1 MTRWSHGWHPW
12 RGLLGLLLSTL
23 ATLVAAGGCAST
35 SAVLLPTSSRELVM
49 AYDDAHATGSLAF
62 PSETYESV
70 VRFQL
75 PEGAHKPLRLRFQ
88 AEAPGKIE
96 INIYGSTPLETPGP
110 AIRTFTHELST
121 ADISDGR
128 DGRWV
133 VEQLGDLQS
142 LEGIVWVGM
151 RKTEGKPSIWACNVT
166 SGQAFM
172 RDNNPQNPMGLIP
185 TRRTP
190 MLRIELVP

>member
-1 MTRWSHGWHPW
+1 MICFPHAFRAMA
-12 RGLLGLLLSTL
+12 L
-23 ATLVAAGGCAST
+23 ATLVASAGCASAT
-35 SAVLLPTSSRELVM
+35 ALGGSSRELVM
-49 AYDDAHATGSLAF
+49 AYDDARATGSLAF

-75 PEGAHKPLRLRFQ
+75 PDGQHKPLRLRFQ

-110 AIRTFTHELST
+110 AIRTLSHDLSR
-121 ADISDGR
+121 ADISDGK

-133 VEQLGDLQS
+133 VEDLGDVQPLA
-142 LEGIVWVGM
+142 GIVWVGV
-151 RKTEGKPSIWACNVT
+151 RKTDGNPSIWACGVT

-172 RDNNPQNPMGLIP
+172 RDNNPANPMGLIP

-190 MLRIELVP
+190 MLRLEVAP

>member
-1 MTRWSHGWHPW
+1 MRRSAQAW
-12 RGLLGLLLSTL
+12 RGWRALAL
-23 ATLVAAGGCAST
+23 ATAVVSAGCAS
-35 SAVLLPTSSRELVM
+35 SGSLPTSSRELVM
-49 AYDDAHATGSLAF
+49 AYDDARATGSLAF

-75 PEGAHKPLRLRFQ
+75 PDGKHKPLRLRFQ

-96 INIYGSTPLETPGP
+96 INIYGSTLLETPGP
-110 AIRTFTHELST
+110 AIRTLTHELSKD
-121 ADISDGR
+121 DISDGR

-133 VEQLGDLQS
+133 VEGLDDLQP
-142 LEGIVWVGM
+142 LQGIVWVGV
-151 RKTEGKPSIWACNVT
+151 RKTDGKPSIWACNVT

-190 MLRIELVP
+190 MLRLEVAP

>member
-1 MTRWSHGWHPW
+1 MKAFRPGW
-12 RGLLGLLLSTL
+12 RALAL
-23 ATLVAAGGCAST
+23 ATLVATAGCASSS
-35 SAVLLPTSSRELVM
+35 SASLPPASRELVM
-49 AYDDAHATGSLAF
+49 AYDDARATGSLAF

-75 PEGAHKPLRLRFQ
+75 PEGQHQPLRLRFQ

-110 AIRTFTHELST
+110 PLRTITYELSK

-133 VEQLGDLQS
+133 VEGLEDLQP
-142 LEGIVWVGM
+142 LAGIVWVGV
-151 RKTEGKPSIWACNVT
+151 RKTDGKPSIWACNVT

-190 MLRIELVP
+190 MLRLEVAP

>member
-1 MTRWSHGWHPW
+1 M
-12 RGLLGLLLSTL
+12 LSE
-23 ATLVAAGGCAST
+23 A
-35 SAVLLPTSSRELVM
+35 PPSRELVM
-49 AYDDAHATGSLAF
+49 AYDDARATGQLAF

-75 PEGAHKPLRLRFQ
+75 PDGQHKPLRLRFQ
-88 AEAPGKIE
+88 AEAAGKIE
-96 INIYGSTPLETPGP
+96 INIYGSTLLETPGA
-110 AIRTFTHELST
+110 AIRTLARELSK
-121 ADISDGR
+121 DDLSDGK

-133 VEQLGDLQS
+133 VEDLGDLQP
-142 LEGIVWVGM
+142 LQGIVWVGV
-151 RKTEGKPSIWACNVT
+151 RRTDGNPTIWACAVT

-190 MLRIELVP
+190 MLRLEVAP

>member
-1 MTRWSHGWHPW
+1 MMRSSKGWHG
-12 RGLLGLLLSTL
+12 RRALALAAL
-23 ATLVAAGGCAST
+23 ATAAGCASS
-35 SAVLLPTSSRELVM
+35 SAALNVSSRELVM
-49 AYDDAHATGSLAF
+49 AYDDAHATGTLAF

-75 PEGAHKPLRLRFQ
+75 PEGQHKPLRLRFQ
-88 AEAPGKIE
+88 AEAPGKVE
-96 INIYGSTPLETPGP
+96 INIYGSTLLETPG
-110 AIRTFTHELST
+110 AALRTFTHELSK

-133 VEQLGDLQS
+133 VEDLGDLQP
-142 LEGIVWVGM
+142 LQGIVWVGV
-151 RKTEGKPSIWACNVT
+151 RKTDGKPSIWSCNVT

-190 MLRIELVP
+190 MLRLEVAP

>member
-1 MTRWSHGWHPW
+1 MFE
-12 RGLLGLLLSTL
+12 L
-23 ATLVAAGGCAST
+23 AMRRSSPARDGRRALALAAVLASAGCAASG
-35 SAVLLPTSSRELVM
+35 SLPASSRELVM
-49 AYDDAHATGSLAF
+49 AYDDARATGSLAF

-75 PEGAHKPLRLRFQ
+75 PDGQHKPLRLRFQ

-96 INIYGSTPLETPGP
+96 INIYGSTLLETPGA
-110 AIRTFTHELST
+110 AIRTFNYELSK

-133 VEQLGDLQS
+133 VEELADLQP
-142 LEGIVWVGM
+142 LQGIVWVGV
-151 RKTEGKPSIWACNVT
+151 RKTDGKPSIWACNVT

-190 MLRIELVP
+190 MLRLEVAP

>member
-1 MTRWSHGWHPW
+1 MIRFRHGF
-12 RGLLGLLLSTL
+12 RALTL
-23 ATLVAAGGCAST
+23 AALIACAGCASAT
-35 SAVLLPTSSRELVM
+35 ALGGSSRELVM

-75 PEGAHKPLRLRFQ
+75 PDGQHKPLRLRFQ

-110 AIRTFTHELST
+110 TIRTLTHDLSR
-121 ADISDGR
+121 ADISDGK

-133 VEQLGDLQS
+133 VEELGDLQPLS
-142 LEGIVWVGM
+142 GIVWVGV
-151 RKTEGKPSIWACNVT
+151 RKTDGKPAIWACGVT

-172 RDNNPQNPMGLIP
+172 RDNNPANPMGLIP

-190 MLRIELVP
+190 MLRLEVAP

>member
-1 MTRWSHGWHPW
+1 MQAAMTRLVCGGRGWRVP
-12 RGLLGLLLSTL
+12 LLAVL
-23 ATLVAAGGCAST
+23 AASSACAST
-35 SAVLLPTSSRELVM
+35 TATLPTSSRELVM
-49 AYDDAHATGSLAF
+49 AYDDARATGPLAF
-62 PSETYESV
+62 PTETYETV

-75 PEGAHKPLRLRFQ
+75 PDGPHKPLRLRFQ

-96 INIYGSTPLETPGP
+96 INIYGSTLLETPGD
-110 AIRTFTHELST
+110 AIRTFTHELSK
-121 ADISDGR
+121 ADLSDGR

-133 VEQLGDLQS
+133 VEELAGGQPLQ
-142 LEGIVWVGM
+142 GTVWVGL
-151 RKTEGKPSIWACNVT
+151 RKTEGKPSIWACSVT

-190 MLRIELVP
+190 MLRLEVAP

>member
-1 MTRWSHGWHPW
+1 MSDRAMSCGRWYLGNVA
-12 RGLLGLLLSTL
+12 GLAALLL
-23 ATLVAAGGCAST
+23 AGGCAT
-35 SAVLLPTSSRELVM
+35 TAAAPGGPTRELVM
-49 AYDDAHATGSLAF
+49 AYDDARPSGAVAF
-62 PSETYESV
+62 PADTYESV

-75 PEGAHKPLRLRFQ
+75 PDGQHKPLRLRFQ

-110 AIRTFTHELST
+110 AIRTLSHDLSR
-121 ADISDGR
+121 ADISDGK

-133 VEQLGDLQS
+133 VEDLGDVQPLA
-142 LEGIVWVGM
+142 GIVWVGI
-151 RKTEGKPSIWACNVT
+151 RKTDGKPAIWACGVT

-172 RDNNPQNPMGLIP
+172 RDNNPANPMGLIP

-190 MLRIELVP
+190 MLRLEVAP

>member
-1 MTRWSHGWHPW
+1 
-12 RGLLGLLLSTL
+12 
-23 ATLVAAGGCAST
+23 
-35 SAVLLPTSSRELVM
+35 M
-49 AYDDAHATGSLAF
+49 AYDDARASGAVAF
-62 PSETYESV
+62 PTDTYESV

-75 PEGAHKPLRLRFQ
+75 PDGEHRPLRLRFQ

-96 INIYGSTPLETPGP
+96 INIYGSTLLETPGD
-110 AIRTFTHELST
+110 AIRTFTQELSS
-121 ADISDGR
+121 ADLSDGR

-133 VEQLGDLQS
+133 VEELGGVQPLQ
-142 LEGIVWVGM
+142 GTVWVGL
-151 RKTEGKPSIWACNVT
+151 RKTDGKPSIWACNVT

-190 MLRIELVP
+190 MLRLEVAP